1 MTWNT
6 FTKAISEAELESG
19 TQAQILIKLFKRAG
33 YINKKEDEIS
43 ESTAKKWINGT
54 RKCKIYS
61 YFPEKENVD
70 IQNIYKFFYN
80 RPKDKLMKVQQIFC
94 LEKDDNS
101 PVDCETENMEKLCWS
116 LVNQFLDLLGF
127 EREDIPNIASGVDDV
142 FFREHQGVAEERMS
156 DKGVGVCTKEDKKH
170 VSQDTAQ
177 PECMLNSFIRSFQD
191 FGIQDFLDINPLEP
205 IKPFRIEDTI
215 QFIGRIDTNQ
225 KRKTGDILDGEK
237 VYADIIKFKDIL
249 LEYIKY
255 LKKHMKECSINNVLL
270 YCICDVTLSDEFE
283 EKTTNYRNQLKDLY
297 QQIKIDIDEGR
308 DEI

>member
-80 RPKDKLMKVQQIFC
+80 RPKGKLMKVQQIFC

-142 FFREHQGVAEERMS
+142 FFE
-156 DKGVGVCTKEDKKH
+156 
-170 VSQDTAQ
+170 
-177 PECMLNSFIRSFQD
+177 N
-191 FGIQDFLDINPLEP
+191 
-205 IKPFRIEDTI
+205 IK
-215 QFIGRIDTNQ
+215 
-225 KRKTGDILDGEK
+225 
-237 VYADIIKFKDIL
+237 V
-249 LEYIKY
+249 
-255 LKKHMKECSINNVLL
+255 
-270 YCICDVTLSDEFE
+270 
-283 EKTTNYRNQLKDLY
+283 
-297 QQIKIDIDEGR
+297 
-308 DEI
+308 